1 MHLKPVC
8 RNLLAG
14 ALFAALASPALAEN
28 QKPLVERIVDAQVAL
43 AKGPYE
49 GLRTNHTKGM
59 VVTGS
64 FTPAPTAASVTKA
77 AHLQQTPSQVI
88 VRFSNA
94 GGVPS
99 IADNDPAANPRG
111 IAIRFKLPDG
121 TQTDIVSLSI
131 DRFPVSTPEAFLAF
145 LEARLASGPGTAK
158 PTPVEQLI
166 AATPSLQ
173 TFVKLPKPFPRS
185 FASHTYH
192 GINAFVFTNAAGEA
206 RYGRYR
212 IEPVA
217 GEAFLSPEEV
227 AGAGP
232 NYLFDELP
240 QRLQQGPVQFRL
252 LLQLAEDGDP
262 LVDPSEVWPA
272 ERPLVELGT
281 LSLHASVVDNAAAE
295 KMLAFNPLLLL
306 DGIAPSQD
314 PVLLA
319 RPGAYAV
326 SVGRRLNP

>member
-1 MHLKPVC
+1 M
-8 RNLLAG
+8 
-14 ALFAALASPALAEN
+14 
-28 QKPLVERIVDAQVAL
+28 
-43 AKGPYE
+43 
-49 GLRTNHTKGM
+49 
-59 VVTGS
+59 
-64 FTPAPTAASVTKA
+64 
-77 AHLQQTPSQVI
+77 
-88 VRFSNA
+88 
-94 GGVPS
+94 
-99 IADNDPAANPRG
+99 
-111 IAIRFKLPDG
+111 
-121 TQTDIVSLSI
+121 
-131 DRFPVSTPEAFLAF
+131 
-145 LEARLASGPGTAK
+145 
-158 PTPVEQLI
+158 I

-192 GINAFVFTNAAGEA
+192 GINAFVFTNAAGET

-227 AGAGP
+227 AGVGP

-295 KMLAFNPLLLL
+295 KTLAFNPLLLL